1 MSKNKIEIGIYTLV
15 GKKIGAITQQC
26 SDIYTLDGKKVGV
39 NYPENSTVDVDTFFL
54 QKPFPLPNTSTNLK
68 PI

>member
-1 MSKNKIEIGIYTLV
+1 MSRNKIEIGIYTLV

-26 SDIYTLDGKKVGV
+26 ADIYTLDGKKVGV
-39 NYPENSTVDVDTFFL
+39 NRPENSTVDVDTFFL
-54 QKPFPLPNTSTNLK
+54 QKPLPLPNTNLK

>member
-39 NYPENSTVDVDTFFL
+39 NRPEKTTVDVDTDTIFL
-54 QKPFPLPNTSTNLK
+54 QKSLLNTSTNLK
-68 PI
+68 PV

>member
-26 SDIYTLDGKKVGV
+26 ADIYTLDGKKVGV
-39 NYPENSTVDVDTFFL
+39 NRPENSTVDIDTFL
-54 QKPFPLPNTSTNLK
+54 QQPLPLPNTSNLK
-68 PI
+68 PV

>member
-1 MSKNKIEIGIYTLV
+1 MSQNNIKIGIYTLV

-54 QKPFPLPNTSTNLK
+54 QKPLPNTSTNLK